1 MPLFLSANLHQGD
14 ERSNVRSKGKQCAF
28 TSLSAVLNNS
38 PKYSIV
44 QLVKNNIYYNNFSGH
59 CDVFCGL

>member
-14 ERSNVRSKGKQCAF
+14 ERFNVRSKGKQCAF

-44 QLVKNNIYYNNFSGH
+44 QLVKKQSIELEY
-59 CDVFCGL
+59 